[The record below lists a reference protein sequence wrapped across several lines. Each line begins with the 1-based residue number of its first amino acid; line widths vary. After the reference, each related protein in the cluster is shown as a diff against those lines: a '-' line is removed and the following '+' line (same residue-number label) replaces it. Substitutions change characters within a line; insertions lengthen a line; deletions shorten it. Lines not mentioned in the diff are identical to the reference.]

1 MHVYATHIYTGNNN
15 RLYQTGTAYY
25 SEGGNKDEYTIYPYN
40 KHYDF
45 SPAINMSDTWSVV
58 ECILYFAVSFGD
70 QHNLSSHGGY
80 LFRLLR
86 SRQYEEALKEL
97 QIKEKERERDS
108 SNMSFSMSGSGS
120 GSGDDKSTDGYSIV
134 STEAHTL
141 TTTTHD
147 NSTNA
152 NKQHTT
158 TNDQHTDT
166 TLTTTTTTH
175 SSARPGSLLD
185 SFLRL
190 PNEVEPKDNLKIT
203 LQTIIILA
211 VDLARRNWQHAHAAL
226 YVWTRR
232 IGILLLIH
240 TYKYSRIILFV
251 TSILIAWQV

>member
-1 MHVYATHIYTGNNN
+1 
-15 RLYQTGTAYY
+15 
-25 SEGGNKDEYTIYPYN
+25 
-40 KHYDF
+40 
-45 SPAINMSDTWSVV
+45 MSDTWSVV

-80 LFRLLR
+80 LYRLLR
-86 SRQYEEALKEL
+86 SRQYEEALKDL
-97 QIKEKERERDS
+97 QTKEKERESS
-108 SNMSFSMSGSGS
+108 SNMSLS

-134 STEAHTL
+134 STETHTL
-141 TTTTHD
+141 TATTTHD
-147 NSTNA
+147 NTTNTD
-152 NKQHTT
+152 KRHT

-166 TLTTTTTTH
+166 TLTTTTTTTH
-175 SSARPGSLLD
+175 PSARPGSLLD

>member
-1 MHVYATHIYTGNNN
+1 MYILHYVYIGNNN
-15 RLYQTGTAYY
+15 RLYHTGTAYY

-86 SRQYEEALKEL
+86 SRQYEEAIKEL
-97 QIKEKERERDS
+97 QIKEKES
-108 SNMSFSMSGSGS
+108 ISMSSMSMSEGSGS
-120 GSGDDKSTDGYSIV
+120 SGKCGGDDKSTDGYSIV
-134 STEAHTL
+134 STETHTL
-141 TTTTHD
+141 TTTTTHD
-147 NSTNA
+147 NNTNTD
-152 NKQHTT
+152 KQHTAT
-158 TNDQHTDT
+158 HDQHTDT

-175 SSARPGSLLD
+175 PSSRPGSLLD

-232 IGILLLIH
+232 IGILSTHAYTQI
-240 TYKYSRIILFV
+240 
-251 TSILIAWQV
+251 

>member
-1 MHVYATHIYTGNNN
+1 MYILHYVYIGNNN
-15 RLYQTGTAYY
+15 RLYHTGTAYY

-86 SRQYEEALKEL
+86 SRQYEEAIKEL
-97 QIKEKERERDS
+97 QIKEKES
-108 SNMSFSMSGSGS
+108 ISMSIMSMSEGSGS
-120 GSGDDKSTDGYSIV
+120 SGKCGGDDKSTDGYSIV
-134 STEAHTL
+134 STETHTL
-141 TTTTHD
+141 TTTTTHD
-147 NSTNA
+147 NNTNTD
-152 NKQHTT
+152 KQHTAT
-158 TNDQHTDT
+158 HDQHIDT

-175 SSARPGSLLD
+175 PSSRPGSLLD

-232 IGILLLIH
+232 IGILSTHAYTQI
-240 TYKYSRIILFV
+240 
-251 TSILIAWQV
+251 